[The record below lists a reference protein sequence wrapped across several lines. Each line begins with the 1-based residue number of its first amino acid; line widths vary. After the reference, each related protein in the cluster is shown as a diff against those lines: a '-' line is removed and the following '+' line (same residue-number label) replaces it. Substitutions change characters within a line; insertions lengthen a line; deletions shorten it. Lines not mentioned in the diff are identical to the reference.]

1 MMEFEYNGAHH
12 LWARNT
18 RLLCP
23 SEGRQATNGSNY
35 ERSSWLW
42 HSEEVLTNL
51 PWRFL
56 GLETEFCYTC
66 EPVPRESPVKDW
78 VRTPTRGKSVKDD
91 WRAWLPEAKAHVFR
105 DHVHQLESNYVMLS
119 VSLDEA
125 IELEQLGQPGKSQ
138 QAVGITSSL
147 CKLLTQTLGGLLRA
161 LSEHAKHYGT
171 IPNAVPLDPANF
183 QGQRGQR
190 SARMSSLLNHVL
202 LSQRL
207 QFLHKLSTLEEMVE
221 DLGKDFRHAADD
233 LAEGASLNPPKMWA
247 AVDAGHYDLNT
258 CLREAIVVFKS
269 FLIALPEDQLGAFQ
283 NAVREQSQFNEPAS
297 LSRSSVPS

>member
-1 MMEFEYNGAHH
+1 
-12 LWARNT
+12 
-18 RLLCP
+18 
-23 SEGRQATNGSNY
+23 
-35 ERSSWLW
+35 
-42 HSEEVLTNL
+42 
-51 PWRFL
+51 
-56 GLETEFCYTC
+56 
-66 EPVPRESPVKDW
+66 VKDW
-78 VRTPTRGKSVKDD
+78 VRSPTRGKSVKDD

-125 IELEQLGQPGKSQ
+125 IELEQMGQPGKSQ

-233 LAEGASLNPPKMWA
+233 LAEGASLNSPKMWA
-247 AVDAGHYDLNT
+247 EVDAGHYDLNT

-283 NAVREQSQFNEPAS
+283 DAVREQSQLNEPAS